1 METTTETAAVPEAPT
16 LEKEFTEEIQQRI
29 VAMMIFDPEAFLK
42 VKDIIKPEYFENPVL
57 ADLVRIMLKFYA
69 EYGHCID
76 IEELTQELDSYL
88 ATSKRPL
95 PTEVYSEQFIK
106 ILSDGAVQACG
117 KGFQYIL
124 DQVAKWIHYQSVK
137 IAILKSINLLQKTR
151 DYDGINKEIAEATSG
166 AALSTGLDI
175 IDLTDVE
182 PNEPDW
188 FWPDRLFKGELNL
201 LVGLAWVG
209 KSYFTAWLAS
219 SVTAG
224 RPLPGT
230 SDPPPQGSV
239 LFLSCED
246 TKERITRR
254 LVRCG
259 GDKTKAAVIR
269 GKKGGG
275 MFSLVEDLPKL
286 RAELKKR
293 PDVVLLIV
301 DPVTAYFGVGKIDTN
316 KGTDVRAVL
325 DPLSQLAEEFKLTI
339 IGVMHLNKSTEVSAL
354 QRISG
359 ASAFG
364 EVARAVWLVER
375 DKAPEKK
382 EIKYFTP
389 LKVSDGQEPE
399 ALAWK
404 INVEGA
410 VEFLTNETPPSV
422 EEQLSAR
429 PRQKTKK
436 EIAKEFLLATLRGG
450 PMLAEEIE
458 GMAADEGINRYT
470 LEAAKREL
478 KIGSTKNL
486 DGQGNWQKGPISWIL
501 PATRAAE

>member
-1 METTTETAAVPEAPT
+1 MEATNETGPEVPTYTAD
-16 LEKEFTEEIQQRI
+16 FTWEIQRRI
-29 VAMMIFDPEAFLK
+29 VEMMIYDQEAFLK

-57 ADLVRIMLKFYA
+57 ADLARIILKYH
-69 EYGHCID
+69 EKYGHGID
-76 IEELTQELDSYL
+76 IDELTQELDVHL
-88 ATSKRPL
+88 NISKKPL
-95 PTEVYSEQFIK
+95 PREVYQEQFVE
-106 ILSDGAVQACG
+106 LMEEGAKESVECGG

-124 DQVAKWIHYQSVK
+124 DQIISWARYQLAR
-137 IAILKSINLLQKTR
+137 IALLKSIDLLKNKKDYEGIAKT
-151 DYDGINKEIAEATSG
+151 INEATSG
-166 AALSTGLDI
+166 AALSPGLEI
-175 IDLTDVE
+175 IDLGNVE
-182 PNEPDW
+182 PDEPDW

-201 LVGLAWVG
+201 LVGLACVG
-209 KSYFTAWLAS
+209 KSYFTAWLAA
-219 SVTAG
+219 SVTTG
-224 RPLPGT
+224 RPLPGAIEPT
-230 SDPPPQGSV
+230 PLGSV

-259 GDKTKAAVIR
+259 GDKTKAAVIK
-269 GKKGGG
+269 GKAGGG

-325 DPLSQLAEEFKLTI
+325 DPLSQLAQEFKLTI

-364 EVARAVWLVER
+364 EVARAVWLVEK
-375 DKAPEKK
+375 DKSPEKK
-382 EIKYFTP
+382 EVKYFTP
-389 LKVSDGQEPE
+389 LKVSDGQEPG

-410 VEFLTNETPPSV
+410 VEFLANETPPSV
-422 EEQLSAR
+422 EEQLSTR
-429 PRQKTKK
+429 PWQKTKK
-436 EIAKEFLLATLRGG
+436 EIAKEFLLATLCGG
-450 PMLAEEIE
+450 PMLAEEVE
-458 GMAADEGINRYT
+458 GMAADEGINKYT

-478 KIGSTKNL
+478 KIGSIKNP
-486 DGQGNWQKGPISWIL
+486 DGQGNWQKGPISWVL
-501 PATRAAE
+501 PKARE